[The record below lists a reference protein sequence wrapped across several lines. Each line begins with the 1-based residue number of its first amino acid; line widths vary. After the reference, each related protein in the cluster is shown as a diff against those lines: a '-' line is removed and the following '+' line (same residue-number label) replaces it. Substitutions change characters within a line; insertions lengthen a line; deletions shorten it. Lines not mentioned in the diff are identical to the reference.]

1 MDSREREDL
10 HAALD
15 REKVVRVH
23 VRLMLVHL
31 VLDEGMTRK
40 MAARILRK
48 RGRWVSKWLARY
60 AEGGLAALRDLPRSG
75 RPPAVP
81 RRRLAWIME
90 RISRAP
96 MTPEMARSAIAD

>member
-10 HAALD
+10 RAVLG

-40 MAARILRK
+40 MAARILRTR
-48 RGRWVSKWLARY
+48 RGWVRKWLARY

-90 RISRAP
+90 GYP
-96 MTPEMARSAIAD
+96 ARP